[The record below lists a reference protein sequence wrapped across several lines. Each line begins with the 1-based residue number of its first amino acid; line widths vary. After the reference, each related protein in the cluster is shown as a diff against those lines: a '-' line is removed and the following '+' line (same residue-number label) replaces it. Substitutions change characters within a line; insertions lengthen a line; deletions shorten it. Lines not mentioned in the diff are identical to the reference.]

1 MIVSFVYFMAAVV
14 TLWTTTQTSFL
25 ASAITIHDAY
35 VPEHCENI
43 AEVGDHL
50 LIEYELAHSNGTTAA
65 ALAAPQQRFYI
76 KLSTEDHPVMK
87 GLKGVCKNGTR
98 TLTWAHGETLDFTP
112 IFQLGSGGATAEDAF
127 RLTVKVVHLTRQDDF
142 QIFAALESNLSLAL
156 DMIEMHR
163 GVNAVDEW
171 GQTPLMIALRRSREL
186 MSVVAFLMNTRR
198 PMVDVNLAKASGH
211 TALFYAV
218 EHAPVDIMT
227 ALLRRGA
234 DPNVAS
240 IAEGSRGNT
249 PLHYACFLEKPKH
262 ADTLLEYGAN
272 PYAKNEHGLNPFQ
285 LIPKD
290 AVRSTKLHFQRV
302 FQEAEKKLSTQIGGG
317 GGGSGG
323 LRQEL

>member
-1 MIVSFVYFMAAVV
+1 MTSRLTMILWLLLLVVV
-14 TLWTTTQTSFL
+14 TGS
-25 ASAITIHDAY
+25 SVTIHDVY
-35 VPEHCENI
+35 VPETCENI

-65 ALAAPQQRFYI
+65 ALTAPQQRFYI
-76 KLSTEDHPVMK
+76 KLSSADHPVMK
-87 GLKGVCKNGTR
+87 GLKGICKNGTR
-98 TLTWAHGETLDFTP
+98 TLEWAKGMALDFTP
-112 IFQLGSGGATAEDAF
+112 IFQLGTGGGTAEDAF
-127 RLTVKVVHLTRQDDF
+127 RLTVKVVHLTRQQDF

-156 DMIEMHR
+156 DMIEMHH

-171 GQTPLMIALRRSREL
+171 GQTPLMIALRRSRDL

-272 PYAKNEHGLNPFQ
+272 PYTKNEHGLNPFQ

-290 AVRSTKLHFQRV
+290 AVRSTKLHFQRI
-302 FQEAEKKLSTQIGGG
+302 FQEAEKKLNTQLGG
-317 GGGSGG
+317 GGGSSGV
-323 LRQEL
+323 RQEL